1 MDVLCQAKS
10 GMGKTAVFVLATLQ
24 ELDIDEAKSS
34 DDVLVLVLAHTREL
48 AYQIQNEY
56 RRFAK
61 YMPGIRTA
69 VFFGGEP
76 YAKNLETLK
85 TVKPQVVVGTPG
97 RILQLVKENNLKLG
111 KVKHFILDECDQVL
125 EKTGT
130 RPASQQRPA
139 GETWRRRCRRWR
151 HAGLPRPVP
160 TALTRARQC
169 HRGRGHRLLLRSLD
183 NPAAI
188 DAPARG
194 QTCARTSRTSSA
206 TRPTKSR

>member
-1 MDVLCQAKS
+1 MQQQCIPQAILGMDVLCQAKS

-61 YMPGIRTA
+61 YLPGIRTA

-85 TVKPQVVVGTPG
+85 TVKPQIVVGTPG
-97 RILQLVKENNLKLG
+97 RILQLVNENNLKLG
-111 KVKHFILDECDQVL
+111 KVKHFVLDECDQVL

-130 RPASQQRPA
+130 HTPPAP
-139 GETWRRRCRRWR
+139 WR
-151 HAGLPRPVP
+151 HR
-160 TALTRARQC
+160 RAAAAAA
-169 HRGRGHRLLLRSLD
+169 RSVE
-183 NPAAI
+183 
-188 DAPARG
+188 
-194 QTCARTSRTSSA
+194 
-206 TRPTKSR
+206 

>member
-61 YMPGIRTA
+61 YLPGIRTA

-85 TVKPQVVVGTPG
+85 TVKPQVVVLAISDS
-97 RILQLVKENNLKLG
+97 RE
-111 KVKHFILDECDQVL
+111 DL
-125 EKTGT
+125 E
-130 RPASQQRPA
+130 AEVA
-139 GETWRRRCRRWR
+139 ELNETWNHWD
-151 HAGLPRPVP
+151 
-160 TALTRARQC
+160 
-169 HRGRGHRLLLRSLD
+169 LRSERHRYEIQSVCLLQTGRD
-183 NPAAI
+183 PIRRAA
-188 DAPARG
+188 A
-194 QTCARTSRTSSA
+194 SSGPHEVSG
-206 TRPTKSR
+206 T